1 MPLSS
6 QDAKEYV
13 TPEKLEREILDE
25 ITVGGGRVHI
35 TSIQP
40 ALNVDLRYI
49 QDKAN
54 NSSSSSPSIHTYKQ
68 TNKHMHMHTHRSIKT
83 GIYASISSATSC
95 SVHSFN
101 KLQCALIHPP
111 KQTAPPQNKQH
122 LNPKQTAPPQNR
134 NHQTLTLAP
143 TPLTQSV
150 KKSNKSNRSD

>member
-1 MPLSS
+1 VPLSS

-54 NSSSSSPSIHTYKQ
+54 HPSSIHTNIQTYKH
-68 TNKHMHMHTHRSIKT
+68 TN
-83 GIYASISSATSC
+83 IYI
-95 SVHSFN
+95 N
-101 KLQCALIHPP
+101 I
-111 KQTAPPQNKQH
+111 
-122 LNPKQTAPPQNR
+122 
-134 NHQTLTLAP
+134 
-143 TPLTQSV
+143 
-150 KKSNKSNRSD
+150 